1 MTDVLQVSKFYHPD
15 PGAGGLE
22 QVVRTLAEGLDDRG
36 YRSRVLASRSRG
48 RRTDDEVGGVPVE
61 RAGSVGVAM
70 SVPLSP
76 LFPLR
81 LERAAAAADV
91 VHYHLPN
98 PLAVTSDLLSGPTD
112 APTVVTYHSDIV
124 RQSTALRLY
133 RPVLHRFL
141 DAVDHVFVSSPRLLE
156 HSDHLERYREKTSVV
171 PLSVDPDTFGR
182 YDGPE
187 FDSPVDDDTPLVL
200 FVGRLEYYKGVEYLV
215 DAMRT
220 VDAHLLVVGDGQR
233 REALKRRAADRGVS
247 DRITFLGRVPEDR
260 LHWCYDRADVFALPS
275 VEPSEAFGVV
285 QLEAMA
291 YRTPVVNTDLPTG
304 VPWVSPHGETGV
316 TVPPRDPEALAASI
330 TELLDDDEC
339 RRRLGAN
346 GRRRVEERFSEDRML
361 DTIDRQYEALL
372 DDRSVTAD
380 RRGVEFPEN

>member
-1 MTDVLQVSKFYHPD
+1 
-15 PGAGGLE
+15 
-22 QVVRTLAEGLDDRG
+22 
-36 YRSRVLASRSRG
+36 
-48 RRTDDEVGGVPVE
+48 
-61 RAGSVGVAM
+61 
-70 SVPLSP
+70 VPLSP

-215 DAMRT
+215 DAMT
-220 VDAHLLVVGDGQR
+220 AVEATLVVVGDGDR
-233 REALKRRAADRGVS
+233 REALERRARERGVAE
-247 DRITFLGRVPEDR
+247 RITFLGTVDDDT
-260 LHWCYDRADVFALPS
+260 LGDCYRSADVFVLPS
-275 VEPSEAFGVV
+275 VEASEAFGIV

-291 YRTPVVNTDLPTG
+291 HGVPIVNTALPTG
-304 VPWVSPHGETGV
+304 VPWVSPDGETGL
-316 TVPPRDPEALAASI
+316 TVQPRDSEALAAAI
-330 TELLDDDEC
+330 GDLLADEK
-339 RRRLGAN
+339 RRRKLGRN
-346 GRRRVEERFSEDRML
+346 GRKRVLESFTRKQML
-361 DTIDRQYEALL
+361 DRIEGVY
-372 DDRSVTAD
+372 AD
-380 RRGVEFPEN
+380 VCAIPSSDKSQH